1 MFSVISQTGTISC
14 FIVLATIPFTSA
26 YLPIWVFQAA
36 YTIMNLFG
44 SLAFVGVI
52 KSTMMISSQ
61 FSHVLMAAT
70 VIISSTIIL
79 LLPLGINVFAP
90 DNTATEWSRI
100 FIALPC
106 IQIVTISIFYLLVT
120 RSLDLGPI
128 LKKSRRRKCRQKLI

>member
-1 MFSVISQTGTISC
+1 MGTISC
-14 FIVLATIPFTSA
+14 FIVLTTIPFTSA

-44 SLAFVGVI
+44 SLAF
-52 KSTMMISSQ
+52 ISSQ

-106 IQIVTISIFYLLVT
+106 IQIVTISIFLFTCDSKPGSWTYSQEEQEKEMQTKTNITL
-120 RSLDLGPI
+120 
-128 LKKSRRRKCRQKLI
+128 